1 MKGNEFE
8 IKIACLVGLG
18 YKKKKIRRF
27 SIAFDAFY

>member
-8 IKIACLVGLG
+8 IKIACLVGR